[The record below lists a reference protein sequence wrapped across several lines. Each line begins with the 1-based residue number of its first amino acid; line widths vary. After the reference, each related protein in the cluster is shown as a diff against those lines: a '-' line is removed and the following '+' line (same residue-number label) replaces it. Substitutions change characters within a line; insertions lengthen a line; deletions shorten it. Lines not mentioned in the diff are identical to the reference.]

1 MEVMAASPQPGGASA
16 PGAVSAQGAAGKGWL
31 VPLLVLIVGMFM
43 SVLDTTIVNVA
54 IPTMQRDFGASTDD
68 IEWIVTAYTLALGI
82 VVPLCGW
89 LGDRLGATRVY
100 LVSLIGFSVAS
111 ALCGLAWDL
120 NSMIVFRILQAIPG
134 GVIPVVSMTMLYVI
148 VPREKMGAAMGLY
161 GLGVIFG
168 PAIGPTLGGYLV
180 EYVDWRLIFFINAPI
195 GVLGAVAGLILLPKL
210 GATSTRRMDWWG
222 FLTIGF
228 GLFALL
234 LAFSEGQSWGWTG
247 YRVLILITAGVLSL
261 ALFVVIELESDAPLI
276 DLRVFKIWAFT
287 NSLLLI
293 SILMIGLNAILFY
306 LPLFMQTTQ
315 GIQPLRTGLIL
326 LPEALA
332 MALIMPFAGQL
343 YDKFGPRWPAVIGLA
358 IACWGGFL
366 LCGINPNMTEGDVI
380 LWTVVRAAGN
390 GLAMMPIMTAGL
402 AAIPAEYTSSG
413 SPVNNIAQRV
423 SGSLGLAVMTVLAT
437 NQQNQLMADR
447 SALIT
452 ANSGLPEVQQLTQQ
466 GPAGLYGY
474 YLQLQGQVTG
484 QAYSNMFLVCALL
497 TVVGLILAF
506 LMKKPADPAEQ
517 PATTERSDQETS
529 GDTSAAQPLD
539 RGDARAG
546 QRQDDWMRELDD
558 EGAPAGR
565 R

>member
-1 MEVMAASPQPGGASA
+1 MEVMTASPQSGAASA
-16 PGAVSAQGAAGKGWL
+16 PSAAGRGWL

-54 IPTMQRDFGASTDD
+54 IPTMQRDFGASSND
-68 IEWIVTAYTLALGI
+68 IEWIVTAYTLALGV

-148 VPREKMGAAMGLY
+148 VPRDKMGAAMGIY
-161 GLGVIFG
+161 GLGIIFG

-180 EYVDWRLIFFINAPI
+180 EYVNWRLIFFINAPV
-195 GVLGAVAGLILLPKL
+195 GVLGAIAGMLLLPKI
-210 GATSTRRMDWWG
+210 GPSSKRRMDWWG
-222 FLTIGF
+222 FLTIAF

-247 YRVLILITAGVLSL
+247 YRVMILLTAGVLSL
-261 ALFVVIELESDAPLI
+261 ALFVVIELEIDEPLL
-276 DLRVFKIWAFT
+276 DLRVFKIWPFV

-293 SILMIGLNAILFY
+293 SILSIGLNAILFY

-332 MALIMPFAGQL
+332 MALLMPIAGQL
-343 YDKFGPRWPAVIGLA
+343 YDKFGPRWPAIAGLA

-366 LCGINPNMTEGDVI
+366 LCGINPNMTQGDVI
-380 LWTVVRAAGN
+380 LWTVIRAVGN
-390 GLAMMPIMTAGL
+390 ALAMMPIMTAGL
-402 AAIPAEYTSSG
+402 AAIPPEYTSSG

-437 NQQNQLMADR
+437 NQQHQLMADR

-452 ANSGLPEVQQLTQQ
+452 ANSSLPEVQQLTQQ
-466 GPAGLYGY
+466 GPGGLYGY
-474 YLQLQGQVTG
+474 YLQLQGHVTG
-484 QAYSNMFLVCALL
+484 QAYSNMFMACAIL
-497 TVVGLILAF
+497 TVIGLFLAF
-506 LMKKPADPAEQ
+506 MMKKPADPAEQ
-517 PATTERSDQETS
+517 PALTERSDQETS
-529 GDTSAAQPLD
+529 GNVPPAEPLD
-539 RGDARAG
+539 AADGSEAG
-546 QRQDDWMRELDD
+546 AGGGQNDWMRELDA
-558 EGAPAGR
+558 EGAPAGHR
-565 R
+565 

>member
-1 MEVMAASPQPGGASA
+1 MEVMTASPQSGAASA
-16 PGAVSAQGAAGKGWL
+16 PSAAGRGWL

-54 IPTMQRDFGASTDD
+54 IPTMQRDFGASSDD
-68 IEWIVTAYTLALGI
+68 IEWIVTAYTLALGV

-148 VPREKMGAAMGLY
+148 VPRDKMGAAMGIY
-161 GLGVIFG
+161 GLGIIFG

-180 EYVDWRLIFFINAPI
+180 EYVNWRLIFFINAPV
-195 GVLGAVAGLILLPKL
+195 GVLGAVAGLLLLPKL

-222 FLTIGF
+222 FLTIAF

-247 YRVLILITAGVLSL
+247 YRVMILLTAGVLSL
-261 ALFVVIELESDAPLI
+261 ALFVVIELEIDEPLL
-276 DLRVFKIWAFT
+276 DLRVFKIWPFV

-293 SILMIGLNAILFY
+293 SILSIGLNAILFY

-332 MALIMPFAGQL
+332 MALLMPIAGQL
-343 YDKFGPRWPAVIGLA
+343 YDKFGPRWPAIAGLA

-380 LWTVVRAAGN
+380 LWTVIRAVGN
-390 GLAMMPIMTAGL
+390 ALAMMPIMTAGL
-402 AAIPAEYTSSG
+402 AAIPPEFTSSG

-466 GPAGLYGY
+466 GPGGLYGY
-474 YLQLQGQVTG
+474 YLQLQGHVTG
-484 QAYSNMFLVCALL
+484 QAYSNMFLACAML
-497 TVVGLILAF
+497 TVVGLFLAF
-506 LMKKPADPAEQ
+506 FMKKPAEHPA
-517 PATTERSDQETS
+517 PTEGPDQGARGDDSPVDAADGTDTGS
-529 GDTSAAQPLD
+529 GD
-539 RGDARAG
+539 G
-546 QRQDDWMRELDD
+546 QDDWVRELDA

>member
-1 MEVMAASPQPGGASA
+1 MEVMAASPQPGAASA
-16 PGAVSAQGAAGKGWL
+16 PSAAGKGWL

-100 LVSLIGFSVAS
+100 LISLVGFSVAS

-366 LCGINPNMTEGDVI
+366 LCGINPNMSDGDVI

-474 YLQLQGQVTG
+474 YLQLQGHVTG

-497 TVVGLILAF
+497 TVVGLFLAF
-506 LMKKPADPAEQ
+506 FMKKPADPAEQ
-517 PATTERSDQETS
+517 PAMTERSDQETS
-529 GDTSAAQPLD
+529 GDTSAVQPLD
-539 RGDARAG
+539 AADGSGTRTG
-546 QRQDDWMRELDD
+546 QRQDNWMRELDD

>member
-1 MEVMAASPQPGGASA
+1 MEVMTASPQSGSASA
-16 PGAVSAQGAAGKGWL
+16 PSAAGKGWL

-82 VVPLCGW
+82 VVPICGW
-89 LGDRLGATRVY
+89 LGDRLGMTRVY

-120 NSMIVFRILQAIPG
+120 NSMIAFRILQAIPG
-134 GVIPVVSMTMLYVI
+134 GVIPVVSMSMLYVI

-210 GATSTRRMDWWG
+210 GATSTRPMDWWG

-247 YRVLILITAGVLSL
+247 YRVLILITAGLLSL

-380 LWTVVRAAGN
+380 FWTVVRAAGN

-402 AAIPAEYTSSG
+402 AAIPPEYTSSG

-484 QAYSNMFLVCALL
+484 QAYSDMFLVCAVL
-497 TVVGLILAF
+497 TVVGLVLAF
-506 LMKKPADPAEQ
+506 FMKKPADPAEQ
-517 PATTERSDQETS
+517 PALTERSDQGTS
-529 GDTSAAQPLD
+529 GDASPVDAAD
-539 RGDARAG
+539 GSDTGAG
-546 QRQDDWMRELDD
+546 QGRDDWMRELDA

-565 R
+565 